1 MAQNKPNPATQK
13 PTANPQ
19 TAKPTAVQT
28 AKPQAATP
36 KQELVERQEGAVATT
51 EVPDYIKRGSR
62 GNENVEMSDVV
73 IPRIEVAQAL
83 SKCLKANDP
92 NYIEGAKQ
100 GDLYN
105 TVTREVYGQNVRVVP
120 VFFKKEWLAWRE
132 QTLGGGFAGAH
143 GSVADCEAAIS
154 GQDKPDEWEATET
167 AQQLVLV
174 VKQDG
179 STEEAVVSMNKTKLK
194 VSKQWNSLIR
204 LNGNDRFSRMYIL
217 HSVDETNSKNQDF
230 KNFGIYNLGFAPRD
244 VYLKGESLY
253 NAITSGAR
261 KMNID
266 ASDMADSEVP
276 AGSGEY

>member
-1 MAQNKPNPATQK
+1 MAQNKPNP
-13 PTANPQ
+13 
-19 TAKPTAVQT
+19 
-28 AKPQAATP
+28 QAAKQAPKPAPVAEP
-36 KQELVERQEGAVATT
+36 KQELMERAEGSKAVANT
-51 EVPDYIKRGSR
+51 EVPDYIKKGAGRGS
-62 GNENVEMSDVV
+62 ENVEMADVV

-92 NYIEGAKQ
+92 SYIEDAKQ

-105 TVTREVYGQNVRVVP
+105 TVTREVYGPNVRVVP

-143 GSVADCEAAIS
+143 SSASDCELAIQQ
-154 GQDKPDEWEATET
+154 QDKPDEWEATET

-174 VKQDG
+174 VKDDG

-194 VSKQWNSLIR
+194 VSKQWNSLCR

-244 VYLKGESLY
+244 IYLKGEALY

-261 KMNID
+261 KMHVD
-266 ASDMADSEVP
+266 ASDFESETP
-276 AGSGEY
+276 AAGGEY

>member
-1 MAQNKPNPATQK
+1 MAQNKPNPVTQNK
-13 PTANPQ
+13 PTP
-19 TAKPTAVQT
+19 AKPAAAAQSV
-28 AKPQAATP
+28 AKSQAATP
-36 KQELVERQEGAVATT
+36 KQELVERQEGAVAVSD
-51 EVPDYIKRGSR
+51 VPEYIKQGNR

-105 TVTREVYGQNVRVVP
+105 TVTREVYGPNTRVVP

-132 QTLGGGFAGAH
+132 QALGGGFAGAH
-143 GSVADCEAAIS
+143 GSMADCESAI
-154 GQDKPDEWEATET
+154 GQQEKPDEWEATET

-244 VYLKGESLY
+244 VYLKGEALY

-266 ASDMADSEVP
+266 ASDMGDTEVP
-276 AGSGEY
+276 QGGGEY